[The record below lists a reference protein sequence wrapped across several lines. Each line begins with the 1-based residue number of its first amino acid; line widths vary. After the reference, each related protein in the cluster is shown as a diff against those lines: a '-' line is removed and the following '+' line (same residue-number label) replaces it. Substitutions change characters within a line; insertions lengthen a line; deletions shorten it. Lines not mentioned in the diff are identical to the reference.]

1 MKVIIK
7 DINNPKS
14 EIPKQRVSEIKNKAA
29 CSLLPI
35 ALFAYGIF
43 KKELSYT
50 TVSHFFVTKSIYY
63 LFLVLLFIVSISGI
77 LRFLFMILGKNFSFI
92 NDNIFIAILSVLLL
106 INFGINFVYNGFDM
120 YLLIFPILFIGIL
133 IYNLIKE
140 NKDNIW

>member
-14 EIPKQRVSEIKNKAA
+14 EISKQRVSEIKNKAA

-43 KKELSYT
+43 KKELNYT
-50 TVSHFFVTKSIYY
+50 AASHLFTTKSIYY

-92 NDNIFIAILSVLLL
+92 DDNVFIAILSVLLL
-106 INFGINFVYNGFDM
+106 INFGINFVYNDFDM

-140 NKDNIW
+140 NKNK

>member
-7 DINNPKS
+7 DTNNPKS
-14 EIPKQRVSEIKNKAA
+14 EIPKQRISEIKNKAA
-29 CSLLPI
+29 SSLLPI
-35 ALFAYGIF
+35 ALFTYGIF
-43 KKELSYT
+43 KKELNYT
-50 TVSHFFVTKSIYY
+50 AASHLFTTKSIYY

-92 NDNIFIAILSVLLL
+92 NDNVFIAILSVLLL

-140 NKDNIW
+140 NKYK

>member
-14 EIPKQRVSEIKNKAA
+14 EIPKQRISEIKNKAA
-29 CSLLPI
+29 SSLLPI
-35 ALFAYGIF
+35 ALFTYGIF
-43 KKELSYT
+43 KKELNYT
-50 TVSHFFVTKSIYY
+50 AASHLFTTKSIYY

-92 NDNIFIAILSVLLL
+92 NDNVFIAILSVLLL

-140 NKDNIW
+140 NKYK

>member
-14 EIPKQRVSEIKNKAA
+14 EIPKQRISEIKNKAV

-35 ALFAYGIF
+35 ALFVYGIL
-43 KKELSYT
+43 KKELKYT
-50 TVSHFFVTKSIYY
+50 TVSYFFTTKSIYY

-77 LRFLFMILGKNFSFI
+77 LRFLFMISGKNFSFI
-92 NDNIFIAILSVLLL
+92 DDNVFIAILSVLLL
-106 INFGINFVYNGFDM
+106 INFGINFVYHDFDM

-140 NKDNIW
+140 NKNK